1 MLAKLKDMK
10 MSQRLFWLVIVLFS
24 LGAGAL
30 LGTPGEYAPTADG
43 SYLTPDLVLE
53 KLAPVGWL
61 LTMTWT
67 LFGTIKARVD
77 NGEMNPGDILALI
90 KTEEF
95 WIAIAGLIG
104 VVIELFGGRVLDE
117 GTQTLIVNVGLGV
130 ATLLLRDYGTRSAGI
145 QSYAVRGPL
154 PPQPAGMAQQEVWKG

>member
-1 MLAKLKDMK
+1 MKDLKI
-10 MSQRLFWLVIVLFS
+10 SQRLFWFGIVIVS

-30 LGTPGEYAPTADG
+30 LGHPGEYAPTADG

-53 KLAPVGWL
+53 KLAPIGWL

-77 NGEMNPGDILALI
+77 NGVMDPGDILALV

-104 VVIELFGGRVLDE
+104 VVIELFNGRVLDE
-117 GTQTLIVNVGLGV
+117 GTQTLIVNVGLGM
-130 ATLLLRDYGTRSAGI
+130 ATLLLRDYGTRQAGI
-145 QSYAVRGPL
+145 QSYSVRAVTKLPDDV
-154 PPQPAGMAQQEVWKG
+154 PPQEMWSKVSS